1 MHRARRHGGAA
12 TRPRGDLV
20 AQGAPARRRQRD
32 RVTVRVHFL
41 GSGNAFSDGGRANAA
56 IHVTAPGVSLLLD
69 CGGSALPAI
78 KKHVDPATIDAI
90 AVTHLHGDHFGG
102 ITFFAIEQHFAGRTK
117 ELVTAGPPSLEQRLR
132 LEEQALYP
140 DFFGPVKLGFA
151 HRTVVLGAEPTD
163 LGGARV
169 TALPVRHVRLAEPH
183 GLRVEVAGKLIA
195 YSGDARWTE
204 HLAAVAK
211 GADLFICEASYFDR
225 DDPAHISY
233 RTLMEHRDELGA
245 KRIVLTHLGAE
256 TLARLSEIELEH
268 TNDGM
273 VIEV

>member
-1 MHRARRHGGAA
+1 M
-12 TRPRGDLV
+12 
-20 AQGAPARRRQRD
+20 
-32 RVTVRVHFL
+32 TVRVQFL
-41 GSGNAFSDGGRANAA
+41 GSGSAFSDGGRANAA

-78 KKHVDPATIDAI
+78 KKHIDPATIDAI

-102 ITFFAIEQHFAGRTK
+102 IPFLVIEQHFTGRKKPLVAG
-117 ELVTAGPPSLEQRLR
+117 GPPSLEQRIR
-132 LEEQALYP
+132 AEEQALYP
-140 DFFGPVKLGFA
+140 DFFGPTTLGFPFT
-151 HRTVVLGAEPTD
+151 TVVLGAEPTE

-183 GLRVEVAGKLIA
+183 GLRVDVGGKLIA

-211 GADLFICEASYFDR
+211 GADLFICEATFFER
-225 DDPAHISY
+225 EDPSHISY
-233 RTLMEHRDELGA
+233 RTLMAHREEFRA

-256 TLARLSEIELEH
+256 TLAHLTDLELEH
-268 TNDGM
+268 AVDGA
-273 VIEV
+273 VIEI

>member
-1 MHRARRHGGAA
+1 M
-12 TRPRGDLV
+12 
-20 AQGAPARRRQRD
+20 
-32 RVTVRVHFL
+32 TVRVRFL

-78 KKHVDPATIDAI
+78 KKHVDPATIDAV

-102 ITFFAIEQHFAGRTK
+102 ITFLAIEQHFAGRK
-117 ELVTAGPPSLEQRLR
+117 KPLVVGGPPSLEQRLR
-132 LEEQALYP
+132 AEEQALFP
-140 DFFGPVKLGFA
+140 DFFGPTTLGFPLS
-151 HRTVVLGAEPTD
+151 TVVLGAQPTE

-195 YSGDARWTE
+195 YSGDARFTE
-204 HLAAVAK
+204 HLVAVAK
-211 GADLFICEASYFDR
+211 GADLFICEASFYER

-233 RTLMEHRDELGA
+233 RQVIEHREEFEA

-256 TLARLSEIELEH
+256 TLAHLSDLELEH
-268 TNDGM
+268 TTDGM
-273 VIEV
+273 SLDL

>member
-1 MHRARRHGGAA
+1 M
-12 TRPRGDLV
+12 
-20 AQGAPARRRQRD
+20 
-32 RVTVRVHFL
+32 TVRVRFL

-78 KKHVDPATIDAI
+78 KKHVDPATIDAV

-102 ITFFAIEQHFAGRTK
+102 ITFLAIEQHFAGRK
-117 ELVTAGPPSLEQRLR
+117 KPLVVGGPPSLEQRLR
-132 LEEQALYP
+132 AEEQALFP
-140 DFFGPVKLGFA
+140 DFFGPTTLGFPLS
-151 HRTVVLGAEPTD
+151 TVVLGAEPTG

-195 YSGDARWTE
+195 YSGDARFTE
-204 HLAAVAK
+204 HLVAVAK
-211 GADLFICEASYFDR
+211 GADLFICEASFYER

-233 RTLMEHRDELGA
+233 RQVMEHREEFGA

-256 TLARLSEIELEH
+256 TLAHLSDLELEH
-268 TNDGM
+268 TIDGM
-273 VIEV
+273 SIEV

>member
-1 MHRARRHGGAA
+1 
-12 TRPRGDLV
+12 
-20 AQGAPARRRQRD
+20 
-32 RVTVRVHFL
+32 VTVRVHFL

-102 ITFFAIEQHFAGRTK
+102 ITFLVLEQHFAGRK
-117 ELVTAGPPSLEQRLR
+117 KPLVAAGPPSLEQRLR
-132 LEEQALYP
+132 AAEQALYP
-140 DFFGPVKLGFA
+140 DFFGQTAVGFPFN
-151 HRTVVLGAEPTD
+151 TVVLGAEPTD

-169 TALPVRHVRLAEPH
+169 RALPVRHVRLAEPH

-195 YSGDARWTE
+195 YSGDARFTD
-204 HLAAVAK
+204 HLVAVAQ
-211 GADLFICEASYFDR
+211 GADLFICEASFFDR

-233 RTLMEHRDELGA
+233 REVMAHRDEFQA

-256 TLARLSEIELEH
+256 TLGHLSDLELEH
-268 TNDGM
+268 TTDGTL
-273 VIEV
+273 IEI

>member
-1 MHRARRHGGAA
+1 
-12 TRPRGDLV
+12 
-20 AQGAPARRRQRD
+20 
-32 RVTVRVHFL
+32 VTIRVHFL

-102 ITFFAIEQHFAGRTK
+102 ITFLVIEQHFAGRK
-117 ELVTAGPPSLEQRLR
+117 RPLVVGGPASLEKRLR
-132 LEEQALYP
+132 AEEQALFP
-140 DFFGPVKLGFA
+140 DFFGPTTLGFPFD
-151 HRTVVLGAEPTD
+151 TVVLGAEPTKI
-163 LGGARV
+163 GGARV
-169 TALPVRHVRLAEPH
+169 SALPVRHVRMAEPH

-195 YSGDARWTE
+195 YSGDARYTAE
-204 HLAAVAK
+204 LVAVAK
-211 GADLFICEASYFDR
+211 GADLFICEASWFER

-233 RTLMEHRDELGA
+233 RQIIEHRDEFEA

-256 TLARLSEIELEH
+256 TLAHLSELELEH
-268 TNDGM
+268 TTDGM
-273 VIEV
+273 SIEI